1 MIKFYGYKRCS
12 TSRKARKWMDDHQVN
27 YEFQDL
33 VEQPPKKEDLV
44 KWMTKYQ
51 DRGLKYFFNTHG
63 QDYRRENL
71 KDQTPSADTAEQHK
85 KQQGRQMDNQ
95 RICLHQ
101 GIDSRLQIH
110 QYNQCTDHYYSAAD
124 NPYGSAS

>member
-63 QDYRRENL
+63 QDYRRENFL
-71 KDQTPSADTAEQHK
+71 KNSISSSFA
-85 KQQGRQMDNQ
+85 
-95 RICLHQ
+95 I
-101 GIDSRLQIH
+101 
-110 QYNQCTDHYYSAAD
+110 
-124 NPYGSAS
+124 SASARYY

>member
-51 DRGLKYFFNTHG
+51 DRSLKYFFNTHG

-71 KDQTPSADTAEQHK
+71 KEKVPTMTIEE
-85 KQQGRQMDNQ
+85 
-95 RICLHQ
+95 
-101 GIDSRLQIH
+101 
-110 QYNQCTDHYYSAAD
+110 AAD
-124 NPYGSAS
+124 MMSKNGKLIKRPLVVDDSNLTCGFKEDIFEQIWL